1 MSRLTIGLVIVLS
14 AMSVAVTHQ
23 PRPWVARS
31 EADPMSIGCQGDA
44 CERVTVLWDD
54 DKQQYK
60 VQNNSADQ
68 SVRVE
73 AANLAAS
80 ASVCVPPGKTDYL
93 TLKSI
98 AGAYHAN
105 YQQSCAPSQQ

>member
-1 MSRLTIGLVIVLS
+1 MSRLAIALIILICALHG
-14 AMSVAVTHQ
+14 AVTYQ
-23 PRPWVARS
+23 PGPSGAETAAGAVTLDC
-31 EADPMSIGCQGDA
+31 EGDA
-44 CERVTVLWDD
+44 CEQVTVIWDD
-54 DKQQYK
+54 SKQQYK

-68 SVRVE
+68 SVRVD
-73 AANLAAS
+73 AANLVAS

-105 YQQSCAPSQQ
+105 HQQNCATSQQ